1 MRSPNEGPHGKFYE
15 LITRGYS
22 LEGAIQLAKN
32 KGADLPYLTHHK
44 SELNKFLIQ
53 LLIRSEI
60 GSAWALGSND
70 FLPWYIKRYNP
81 MMLFTSNRGFSY
93 SYSVGNLTNLPVLL
107 VREKSALQLPV
118 VLTLQP
124 EKNGEQV
131 QAKAQILDTG
141 GDHPFRVGFRISEK
155 ITVRDSDTTARMI
168 SGIQDQNLFLA
179 DIERLSPGKTY
190 YIRAFAENSAG
201 LKYGSVRRVK
211 IENAYIAPFGANAL
225 GDNWYKSDWFGTFK
239 HVKDEWIF
247 HQELGWIYQGPL
259 GQNGIWFWSSSME
272 WCWTRSDLWPYL
284 WFNKHGN
291 WMYYFGVNQERP
303 TFWNYSTKSYFQW

>member
-1 MRSPNEGPHGKFYE
+1 
-15 LITRGYS
+15 
-22 LEGAIQLAKN
+22 
-32 KGADLPYLTHHK
+32 
-44 SELNKFLIQ
+44 
-53 LLIRSEI
+53 
-60 GSAWALGSND
+60 
-70 FLPWYIKRYNP
+70 

-93 SYSVGNLTNLPVLL
+93 SYSVGNLTKLPVLL
-107 VREKSALQLPV
+107 VREKPALQLPV

-124 EKNGEQV
+124 EMNGEQV
-131 QAKAQILDTG
+131 LAKAQILDTG
-141 GDHPFRVGFRISEK
+141 GGHPFRVGFRVSEK
-155 ITVRDSDTTARMI
+155 ITVRDSDNTARMI
-168 SGIQDQNLFLA
+168 SGIQDQNLFIA

-211 IENAYIAPFGANAL
+211 IEIAYIAPFGANAL
-225 GDNWYKSDWFGTFK
+225 VDNWYKSDWFGTFK
-239 HVKDEWIF
+239 HVRDEWIF

-259 GQNGIWFWSSSME
+259 GQNGIWFWSNSME